1 MRLAIPLFLA
11 LSTCASACAPAPPAE
26 ERPGEALWNAIQPLC
41 GNAYEGR
48 LVEGTEPSDADI
60 GEQRLVM
67 WVRDCG
73 EDEIRI
79 PFRVGDDA
87 SRTWVLSRSAGGVRL
102 KHDHR
107 HTDGVEDEVSRYGGD
122 TTGAADGLSLD
133 FHADAFTAEL
143 LPAAATNVWTMAIDP
158 GRTFAY
164 ALRREAEG
172 RRFRVEFDLARP
184 VAVPQP

>member
-1 MRLAIPLFLA
+1 VRLAIPLFLV
-11 LSTCASACAPAPPAE
+11 LSIAASASATAPPAG
-26 ERPGEALWNAIQPLC
+26 ERPGEALWNALQPLC

-87 SRTWVLSRSAGGVRL
+87 SRTWILSRSAGGVRL

-107 HTDGVEDEVSRYGGD
+107 HPDGVEDEVSRYGGD
-122 TTGAADGLSLD
+122 TTSAADGLELD

-143 LPAAATNVWTMAIDP
+143 LPAAATNVWTVAIDP
-158 GRTFAY
+158 GRTFTY

-184 VAVPQP
+184 AEVPQP